1 LLVQQMDRGGAGS
14 FATRPR
20 RLTMKAGFMRRHRQR
35 PLRGGPGFWAVVLL
49 VLASVTAL
57 AQEPTAG
64 GEPPHP
70 REKTLVKRVWGVE
83 VLGVRQSTA
92 GRMLEFRYKVIDE
105 AKANPLFVRK
115 TKPVLLHAESGA
127 QLNVA
132 SFAKIGPLR
141 TTDPPKQG
149 RIYWMFF
156 ENPGA
161 LVKPGDKVSVVIG
174 DFRADML
181 VE

>member
-1 LLVQQMDRGGAGS
+1 
-14 FATRPR
+14 
-20 RLTMKAGFMRRHRQR
+20 MRRHRHHAA
-35 PLRGGPGFWAVVLL
+35 PGGPRFWAGVLL
-49 VLASVTAL
+49 VLASAAAL
-57 AQEPTAG
+57 AQAPTAG

-83 VLGVRQSTA
+83 VLGVRRSTA

-105 AKANPLFVRK
+105 TKASPLFVRK
-115 TKPVLLHAESGA
+115 TKPVLLHAASGV

-132 SFAKIGPLR
+132 SFAKVGPLR

-149 RIYWMFF
+149 RIFWMFF

-161 LVKPGDKVSVVIG
+161 LVKPGDRVSVVIG